1 MNDIKALVGNKIAQG
16 ALGTFG
22 LNICNQLFLF
32 LTLTLLTRLM
42 TAEDF
47 GLYSVILSTVTLISL
62 PFIGG
67 FTTFTMRHVA
77 SYKAKEEWGAL
88 RGLLQFSLLWVI
100 FGTIIFIS
108 ISYVSFNVLE
118 LEKYVWGLP
127 TIFLMPLLLYFGAI
141 SRGLKK
147 VVQGRF
153 FEFFLQPFIFF
164 SLCIAAHFKGVELTV
179 IFALQFYAISIVI
192 GILCSAFFALR
203 SLPKNIKQKAYFR
216 VKEWVHSAIPLIF
229 AVGLVVANMNIDIV
243 MVGAL
248 AGEEDAGQYR
258 VASRMAA
265 FVLFI
270 LFALNNAV
278 SPRISALYATGEK
291 EKLQRII
298 TTVSRAAL
306 VLTLPIAIILFVFA
320 EGILSLAFGNVFAA
334 ASVALMILIG
344 ANLFSVAMGQVGQVL
359 SLTGYEKYTAVSVL
373 IAVLINVSL
382 NAYLVPQMG
391 MNGAAI
397 ATGVSIVVW
406 NTLLAFWSVQKTG
419 LYCTA
424 LGPIGKRAF

>member
-22 LNICNQLFLF
+22 LNICNQLFIF
-32 LTLTLLTRLM
+32 LTLVLLARLM

-77 SYKAKEEWGAL
+77 SYRAKEEWSAL
-88 RGLLQFSLLWVI
+88 RGLLQFSLLWIVI
-100 FGTIIFIS
+100 GAAVFIS
-108 ISYVSFNVLE
+108 VSYASFNALGI
-118 LEKYVWGLP
+118 EKYIWGLP
-127 TIFLMPLLLYFGAI
+127 IILLMPLLLYFGAI

-147 VVQGRF
+147 VIQGRF
-153 FEFFLQPFIFF
+153 FEFFLQPFVFF
-164 SLCIAAHFKGVELTV
+164 ALCLVSYFKGIDLTV
-179 IFALQFYAISIVI
+179 VSALKFYAVSIVI
-192 GILCSAFFALR
+192 GIICSAFFALK
-203 SLPKNIKQKAYFR
+203 SLPEGIKEKASFH
-216 VKEWVHSAIPLIF
+216 VKEWTKSAVPLIF

-248 AGEEDAGQYR
+248 AGEEEAGQYR

-270 LFALNNAV
+270 LFASNNAV

-291 EKLQRII
+291 AKLQRII
-298 TTVSRAAL
+298 TTVSRVAL
-306 VLTLPIAIILFVFA
+306 ALTLPIALILFLFA
-320 EGILSLAFGNVFAA
+320 ESILSLAFGAAFVA
-334 ASVALMILIG
+334 ASTALMILIG
-344 ANLFSVAMGQVGQVL
+344 ANLFSVIMGQVGQVL
-359 SLTGYEKYTAVSVL
+359 SLTGHEKYTAIAVL
-373 IAVLINVSL
+373 IAVIINVSL

-397 ATGVSIVVW
+397 ATGLSIVIW
-406 NTLLAFWSVQKTG
+406 NALLAFWSVQKTG
-419 LYCTA
+419 LHCTA
-424 LGPIGKRAF
+424 LGPVGKRAS